1 MPVLV
6 MIAMVLIVSAIGD
19 SAAAPISSGPPVASA
34 SPSWCDQPPSR
45 ALVRPGGGAAVTFP
59 EVSYAVDHMGGRPR
73 IDLGGSYQG
82 VVDEGERVAVI
93 MREPAGSY
101 DRVAGDLPGEGGY
114 FYQGEVRLDERAH
127 CWTALALG
135 SRLAWSPAGRPVW
148 HVYLVLVPVDFAV
161 MSVSARGRVEDG
173 VFSALRVLADF
184 LVTE

>member
-19 SAAAPISSGPPVASA
+19 SAAAPTSSGPPVASA

-45 ALVRPGGGAAVTFP
+45 ALVRPGGGAVTFP
-59 EVSYAVDHMGGRPR
+59 EVSYAVDHAGGRPR

-114 FYQGEVRLDERAH
+114 SYQGEVRLDERAH